1 MKFNYHTHTERCMHA
16 GGKDE
21 DFVLAAIK
29 AGFDEIGFSDHC
41 AWPYKN
47 YASPIRMT
55 EVQIEDY
62 VNSVKSLRE
71 KYKDK
76 ISIKLGFECEYFER
90 HIPWLRETLKK
101 YSFDYII
108 LGHHYLSYE
117 IGGLY
122 TGNAATKEEIEVY
135 KDDLIKAM
143 DTGLYSYIAHPDLFF
158 KGYGRFDGHA
168 EKVTRQ
174 IIKKAI
180 ETDTPLEYNLLGLAR
195 NKADNKDSYPYPD
208 FWRIAGEMGAKGII
222 GIDAHFPD
230 AYLDKELMN
239 EAVKSLEEYGVRMV
253 DKIKLLDEN

>member
-1 MKFNYHTHTERCMHA
+1 MKKVKFNYHTHTERCMHA

-29 AGFDEIGFSDHC
+29 AGFEEIGFSDHC

-117 IGGLY
+117 IGGL
-122 TGNAATKEEIEVY
+122 
-135 KDDLIKAM
+135 
-143 DTGLYSYIAHPDLFF
+143 
-158 KGYGRFDGHA
+158 
-168 EKVTRQ
+168 
-174 IIKKAI
+174 
-180 ETDTPLEYNLLGLAR
+180 
-195 NKADNKDSYPYPD
+195 
-208 FWRIAGEMGAKGII
+208 
-222 GIDAHFPD
+222 
-230 AYLDKELMN
+230 
-239 EAVKSLEEYGVRMV
+239 
-253 DKIKLLDEN
+253 